1 MNYER
6 YLIGQI
12 FWKPSL
18 INLVSLTPE
27 DFQGENERIIFEAMT
42 DSEVIDE
49 RVISKRTGL
58 PIKTIMEY
66 KPENIITGTWEYYQK
81 QIINETRKKQIRYV
95 AEKILSTDLDAD
107 DMISMFAEATLTVRN
122 STTFKIESLPD
133 CIMEA
138 VEDIEKRSKSKGI
151 EGLSTGMRKLDGMTG
166 GFQKGKLYYIA
177 ARPSQGKSTLLMNFA
192 CNLKVPFIFVST
204 ESDKRELSKRMISY
218 IGRINNSHVKN
229 GTLTSEEM
237 NSVVRASEELYERKY
252 VKIYDESNITVGRLQ
267 SICHEA
273 KKYHNIQAIFVDY
286 AQIIKHPNNR
296 LPRHEQMA
304 EISKVLKQIARDLK
318 VPVIVASQ
326 LRRDAEGKKP
336 QLSDFSDSTQLER
349 DADVAMAIYNLPNS
363 DGTIEVGKNSFLCI
377 LKNRDGALGDIRIEG
392 DMQFYEFKES
402 SNTQPMQQK
411 PKKQYNQEDER
422 LYF

>member
-1 MNYER
+1 MNPEQ

-18 INLVSLTPE
+18 INLVSLDPD
-27 DFQGENERIIFEAMT
+27 DFQGETERMIFEAML
-42 DSEVIDE
+42 DSDVIDE
-49 RVISKRTGL
+49 MSISKRTGL
-58 PIKTIMEY
+58 PLKTVLGF
-66 KPENIITGTWEYYQK
+66 KPENIVTGTWEHYQR
-81 QIINETRKKQIRYV
+81 QIINESRKKKIRYV

-107 DMISMFAEATLTVRN
+107 DMIDMFAEATMTVRN
-122 STTFKIESLPD
+122 KTTFKIESLPD

-138 VEDIEKRSKSKGI
+138 VDDIERRSRSKGI
-151 EGLSTGMRKLDGMTG
+151 EGLSTGMKKLDGMIG
-166 GFQKGKLYYIA
+166 GFQKSKLYYVA

-192 CNLKVPFIFVST
+192 CNLKVPFIFIST
-204 ESDKRELSKRMISY
+204 ESDKEELSKRMLSY
-218 IGRINNSHVKN
+218 IGRINNSHIKN
-229 GTLTSEEM
+229 GTLTSEEL
-237 NSVVRASEELYERKY
+237 NSLVRASEELYERKY
-252 VKIYDESNITVGRLQ
+252 VKIYDESNITIGRLQ

-273 KKYHNIQAIFVDY
+273 KKYHDIQAIFIDY

-349 DADVAMAIYNLPNS
+349 DADVALAIYNIPDEEGN
-363 DGTIEVGKNSFLCI
+363 IEVGKNSLLCI

-392 DMQFYEFKES
+392 QMEYYHF
-402 SNTQPMQQK
+402 
-411 PKKQYNQEDER
+411 QEALNLSTRQIVEPEER

>member
-18 INLVSLTPE
+18 INLVSLAPE

-49 RVISKRTGL
+49 MAISKRTGL
-58 PIKTIMEY
+58 PIKTILEF
-66 KPENIITGTWEYYQK
+66 KPENIVTGTWEYYQK
-81 QIINETRKKQIRYV
+81 QIINETRKKKIRYV

-107 DMISMFAEATLTVRN
+107 DMIDMFAEATLTVRN

-192 CNLKVPFIFVST
+192 CNIKVPFIFVST
-204 ESDKRELSKRMISY
+204 ESDKGELSKRMISY

-237 NSVVRASEELYERKY
+237 NNVVRASEELYERRY
-252 VKIYDESNITVGRLQ
+252 VKIYDESNITIGRLQ

-273 KKYHNIQAIFVDY
+273 KKYHDIQAIFVDY

-304 EISKVLKQIARDLK
+304 EISKILKQIARDLK

-349 DADVAMAIYNLPNS
+349 DADVAMAIYNIPDKEGN
-363 DGTIEVGKNSFLCI
+363 IEVGKNSFLCI

-392 DMQFYEFKES
+392 QMEYYSF
-402 SNTQPMQQK
+402 
-411 PKKQYNQEDER
+411 QEALDIPTRQMAEER
-422 LYF
+422 IYF

>member
-1 MNYER
+1 MNPEQ

-18 INLVSLTPE
+18 INLVSLDPD
-27 DFQGENERIIFEAMT
+27 DFQGETERMIFEAML
-42 DSEVIDE
+42 DSDVIDE
-49 RVISKRTGL
+49 MSISKRTGL
-58 PIKTIMEY
+58 PLKTVLGF
-66 KPENIITGTWEYYQK
+66 KPENIVTGTWEHYQR
-81 QIINETRKKQIRYV
+81 QIINESRKKKIRYV

-107 DMISMFAEATLTVRN
+107 DMIDMFAEATMTVRN
-122 STTFKIESLPD
+122 KTTFKIESLPD

-138 VEDIEKRSKSKGI
+138 VDDIERRSRSKGI
-151 EGLSTGMRKLDGMTG
+151 EGLSTGMKKLDGMIG
-166 GFQKGKLYYIA
+166 GFQKSKLYYVA

-192 CNLKVPFIFVST
+192 CNLKVPFIFIST
-204 ESDKRELSKRMISY
+204 ESDKEELSKRMLSY
-218 IGRINNSHVKN
+218 IGRINNSHIKN
-229 GTLTSEEM
+229 GTLTSEEL
-237 NSVVRASEELYERKY
+237 NSLVRASEELYERKY
-252 VKIYDESNITVGRLQ
+252 VKIYDESNITIGRLQ

-273 KKYHNIQAIFVDY
+273 KKYHDIQAIFIDY

-349 DADVAMAIYNLPNS
+349 DADVAIAIYNIPNEE
-363 DGTIEVGKNSFLCI
+363 GNIEVGKNSLLCI

-392 DMQFYEFKES
+392 QMEYYHF
-402 SNTQPMQQK
+402 
-411 PKKQYNQEDER
+411 QEALNLSTRQIVEPEER